1 MLLLLFPLHLLLQ
14 PSLASEPYTS
24 RRPPLTTTMS
34 HLHQELKLLIV
45 EALQLEDVDPAS
57 ISDTDALFGAGL
69 ELDSIDALE
78 LATAIARKY
87 DVEVNQD
94 QETRDAF
101 RSVSHLAEFIVMKQA
116 AAGAGAS
123 RAG

>member
-1 MLLLLFPLHLLLQ
+1 V
-14 PSLASEPYTS
+14 
-24 RRPPLTTTMS
+24 TTTTS
-34 HLHQELKLLIV
+34 DLHHELKLLIV

-57 ISDTDALFGAGL
+57 ISDTAPLFGAGL

-101 RSVSHLAEFIVMKQA
+101 RSVSHLAEFITSKRA
-116 AAGAGAS
+116 AAGARTS
-123 RAG
+123 CAG

>member
-1 MLLLLFPLHLLLQ
+1 M
-14 PSLASEPYTS
+14 
-24 RRPPLTTTMS
+24 TTTAS
-34 HLHQELKLLIV
+34 NLHHELKLLIV
-45 EALQLEDVDPAS
+45 EALQLEDVDAAS
-57 ISDTDALFGAGL
+57 ISDTAPLFGAGL

-101 RSVSHLAEFIVMKQA
+101 RSVSHLAEFIAMKRA
-116 AAGAGAS
+116 VRAS
-123 RAG
+123 

>member
-1 MLLLLFPLHLLLQ
+1 M
-14 PSLASEPYTS
+14 
-24 RRPPLTTTMS
+24 TTTTS
-34 HLHQELKLLIV
+34 NLHQELKLLIV

-57 ISDTDALFGAGL
+57 ISDTDPLFGAGL

-101 RSVSHLAEFIVMKQA
+101 RSVSHLAAFITLKRA
-116 AAGAGAS
+116 AAGTPAS

>member
-1 MLLLLFPLHLLLQ
+1 M
-14 PSLASEPYTS
+14 
-24 RRPPLTTTMS
+24 TTTTS
-34 HLHQELKLLIV
+34 DLHHELKLLIV
-45 EALQLEDVDPAS
+45 DALQLEDVDPAS
-57 ISDTDALFGAGL
+57 ISDTAPLFGAGL

-78 LATAIARKY
+78 LATAVARKY

-101 RSVSHLAEFIVMKQA
+101 RSVAHLAAFIARKRA
-116 AAGAGAS
+116 AAGALAS

>member
-1 MLLLLFPLHLLLQ
+1 VTTHL
-14 PSLASEPYTS
+14 Y
-24 RRPPLTTTMS
+24 
-34 HLHQELKLLIV
+34 QEIKQLIV

-69 ELDSIDALE
+69 DLDSIDALE

-101 RSVSHLAEFIVMKQA
+101 RSVRHLAEFIAHKRA
-116 AAGAGAS
+116 AAG
-123 RAG
+123 RA

>member
-1 MLLLLFPLHLLLQ
+1 M
-14 PSLASEPYTS
+14 
-24 RRPPLTTTMS
+24 TTTTS
-34 HLHQELKLLIV
+34 DLHHELKLLIV

-57 ISDTDALFGAGL
+57 ISDTAPLFGAGL

-101 RSVSHLAEFIVMKQA
+101 RSVAHLAAFIARKRA
-116 AAGAGAS
+116 AAGALTS

>member
-1 MLLLLFPLHLLLQ
+1 MTT
-14 PSLASEPYTS
+14 PSLN
-24 RRPPLTTTMS
+24 
-34 HLHQELKLLIV
+34 QELKQLIV

-57 ISDTDALFGAGL
+57 ITDTGALFGAGL
-69 ELDSIDALE
+69 GLDSIDALE

-101 RSVSHLAEFIVMKQA
+101 RSVQHLADFITNKRA
-116 AAGAGAS
+116 AANGHS
-123 RAG
+123 

>member
-1 MLLLLFPLHLLLQ
+1 M
-14 PSLASEPYTS
+14 
-24 RRPPLTTTMS
+24 TTTTS
-34 HLHQELKLLIV
+34 DLHHELKLLIV

-57 ISDTDALFGAGL
+57 ISDTAPLFGAGL

-78 LATAIARKY
+78 LATAVARKY

-101 RSVSHLAEFIVMKQA
+101 RSVAHLAEFIALKRA
-116 AAGAGAS
+116 AAGARAS

>member
-1 MLLLLFPLHLLLQ
+1 M
-14 PSLASEPYTS
+14 
-24 RRPPLTTTMS
+24 TTPN
-34 HLHQELKLLIV
+34 LNQELKQLIV

-57 ISDTDALFGAGL
+57 ITDTDALFGAGL
-69 ELDSIDALE
+69 GLDSIDALE

-101 RSVSHLAEFIVMKQA
+101 RSVQHLAEFITTRRA
-116 AAGAGAS
+116 AAAS
-123 RAG
+123 NGRS

>member
-1 MLLLLFPLHLLLQ
+1 M
-14 PSLASEPYTS
+14 
-24 RRPPLTTTMS
+24 TTTTS
-34 HLHQELKLLIV
+34 DLHHELKLLIV

-57 ISDTDALFGAGL
+57 ISDTAPLFGAGL

-101 RSVSHLAEFIVMKQA
+101 RSVAHLAEFIARKRA
-116 AAGAGAS
+116 AAGVRAS

>member
-1 MLLLLFPLHLLLQ
+1 M
-14 PSLASEPYTS
+14 
-24 RRPPLTTTMS
+24 TTTTS
-34 HLHQELKLLIV
+34 NLHHELKLLIV

-57 ISDTDALFGAGL
+57 ISDTAPLFGAGL

-101 RSVSHLAEFIVMKQA
+101 RSVAHLAEFIARKRA
-116 AAGAGAS
+116 AAGARAS